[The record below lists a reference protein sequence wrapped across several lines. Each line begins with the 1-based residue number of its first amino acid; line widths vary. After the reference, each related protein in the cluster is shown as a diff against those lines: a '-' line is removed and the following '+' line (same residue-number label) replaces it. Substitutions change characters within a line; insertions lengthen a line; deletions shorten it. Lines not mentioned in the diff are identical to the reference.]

1 MNSGVLQSHTATEQ
15 WQSFEIRMRRRRVE
29 RCVLRASVA
38 IEAGVL
44 EDAKAALEE
53 VQRLDPYEPALDTLR
68 TQLASAETDLSSA
81 GLAAAS
87 SAAPLSLDLP
97 VLETPLTSLESQPRH
112 VWGYAVAALLLVA
125 ISGAGGWLWVTKS
138 TPVRPVSARTDVAPP
153 AATVPPAAAPAGPI
167 DYAVRP
173 NHESAVSVPPSIGPV
188 APETPAIATTGTP
201 ELKTDP
207 ASALEDRSFGRA
219 LSPDASVPAASTPP
233 TSDTAAPP
241 AVATE
246 RPRPLA
252 ALLEPAPPL
261 ADPSPAPVAAAGA
274 DGVALSDTAV
284 NVAMPAPVSPAPAPA
299 LASVPVPVPP
309 PAPPSSQ
316 SDERLV
322 RATLSRYEGAYS
334 SLDAAAASAVWPGVD
349 RRALSSAFQ
358 GLSSQEVSLGRCD
371 VRVSGPT
378 AQAECRGT
386 AKWTPK
392 VGGGPQTAARQWRF
406 NLKSVGNDWVI
417 TSATVR

>member
-44 EDAKAALEE
+44 EDARAALEE

-68 TQLASAETDLSSA
+68 TQLTSAETNGPSS
-81 GLAAAS
+81 GLPVASTAAELPLDIPVLDAPVPLEEPQTRHGWRYAAA
-87 SAAPLSLDLP
+87 
-97 VLETPLTSLESQPRH
+97 
-112 VWGYAVAALLLVA
+112 GLLLVT
-125 ISGAGGWLWVTKS
+125 ISGAGGWLWVTTS
-138 TPVRPVSARTDVAPP
+138 TAVQPISAQTDVAAPAAPDPSAAPP
-153 AATVPPAAAPAGPI
+153 AAAR
-167 DYAVRP
+167 DSAVLL
-173 NHESAVSVPPSIGPV
+173 NESAVSVPSSIERV
-188 APETPAIATTGTP
+188 APETTAIATTGTP
-201 ELKTDP
+201 EPKADP
-207 ASALEDRSFGRA
+207 ASAP
-219 LSPDASVPAASTPP
+219 PDASLPAVSTRP
-233 TSDTAAPP
+233 TSDTPDPP

-252 ALLEPAPPL
+252 SLLEPAPPL
-261 ADPSPAPVAAAGA
+261 ADPSPAPVATAGIDA
-274 DGVALSDTAV
+274 VALSDTAV
-284 NVAMPAPVSPAPAPA
+284 NLATPAPVSPAPAPV
-299 LASVPVPVPP
+299 SPVPAPVPLPP
-309 PAPPSSQ
+309 PAPASSQ

-349 RRALSSAFQ
+349 RRALASAFQ
-358 GLSSQEVSLGRCD
+358 GLSSQDVSLGRCD
-371 VRVSGPT
+371 VRVSGAT
-378 AQAECRGT
+378 AQAECSGT

-406 NLKSVGNDWVI
+406 DLKSVGNDWVI
-417 TSATVR
+417 TRATVR